1 MRKPWLRN
9 ISWLCQNQ
17 TANRGGPGIRN
28 NLGLFTL
35 MTLLFPP
42 IKSSSNLTIFMKILH
57 SRFPLQ
63 NKKIYVI
70 AKIFKDYFFIFSIW
84 FNISFFFLEWV
95 SPPPRP
101 CLPHCCLQ
109 ILVVKI
115 QAEGKWLS
123 KLDVNLGGLFILKGQ
138 KIILGYLERRQWKR

>member
-9 ISWLCQNQ
+9 ISRLCQNQ

-28 NLGLFTL
+28 NLGLCTL

-42 IKSSSNLTIFMKILH
+42 IKSSSNLTVFMKILH
-57 SRFPLQ
+57 SRLPLQ
-63 NKKIYVI
+63 NKKIYVL
-70 AKIFKDYFFIFSIW
+70 ANIFKDYFFLFSIW
-84 FNISFFFLEWV
+84 FNVSFFFLEWV
-95 SPPPRP
+95 SFPPSQ
-101 CLPHCCLQ
+101 LPHCCFQ
-109 ILVVKI
+109 IPVVKI

-138 KIILGYLERRQWKR
+138 KIILAYLERRQWKC